1 MKELAVA
8 YSDEKGQEIKLTED
22 DVIKYISTDESVT
35 EKEVF
40 TFLNMCKYL
49 RLNPFLKEIYLIKY
63 KDSPATFV
71 ISYQTLLQRAEENK
85 NFDGYE
91 TEVKGEIPNMS
102 ATATVYRKDRS
113 YPVKITVNYSEAV
126 KTIMDRQTKELRPT
140 TMWKNMPEWML
151 RKVALARALKETFP
165 TAVGNAEVS
174 VSEIVD
180 IDSDDN
186 TVIERRKNYK
196 GDPNKDLYGIPDE
209 RMKAKP
215 EEPKTEPN
223 PEEAK
228 TEIKEEAK
236 VEVKPEEAK
245 PDETKTEPNPED
257 PESPELVSGSGQAPK
272 LKLYEL
278 LKEKNVTKL
287 SSIKEILKSVF
298 PNTNFDKAGKYIFE
312 NMPDDRI
319 RKVIEYLK
327 LPKE

>member
-1 MKELAVA
+1 MKELAVN
-8 YSDEKGQEIKLTED
+8 YSDEKGQEIKLTTD

-49 RLNPFLKEIYLIKY
+49 KLNPFLKEIYLIKY

-71 ISYQTLLQRAEENK
+71 ISYQTLLKRAEENV

-91 TEVKGEIPNMS
+91 TEVKGEIPNMT

-126 KTIMDRQTKELRPT
+126 KTVMDRQTKELRPT
-140 TMWKNMPEWML
+140 NMWKNMPEWML
-151 RKVALARALKETFP
+151 RKVALARALKEAFP
-165 TAVGNAEVS
+165 SAVGNAEVS

-180 IDSDDN
+180 IDTMDK
-186 TVIERRKNYK
+186 TVKERRKNYK
-196 GDPNKDLYGIPDE
+196 GDVNKDLYGIE
-209 RMKAKP
+209 TSSMKAKP
-215 EEPKTEPN
+215 EEVKTE
-223 PEEAK
+223 
-228 TEIKEEAK
+228 
-236 VEVKPEEAK
+236 EV
-245 PDETKTEPNPED
+245 KTEPNPED

-278 LKEKNVTKL
+278 LKKKNITKL

-298 PNTNFDKAGKYIFE
+298 PNTNFDKAGKYVFE
-312 NMPDDRI
+312 NMPDEKI
-319 RKVIEYLK
+319 SKVIEYLK

>member
-8 YSDEKGQEIKLTED
+8 YSDEKGQEIKLTTS
-22 DVIKYISTDESVT
+22 DVIKYISTDESVS

-49 RLNPFLKEIYLIKY
+49 KLNPFLKEIYLIKY

-71 ISYQTLLQRAEENK
+71 ISYQTLLKRAQENK

-91 TEVKGEIPNMS
+91 TEVKGEIPNMI

-126 KTIMDRQTKELRPT
+126 KTMMDRQTGELRPT

-151 RKVALARALKETFP
+151 RKVALARALKEAFP
-165 TAVGNAEVS
+165 SAVGNAQ
-174 VSEIVD
+174 VSESDVVD
-180 IDSDDN
+180 IDS
-186 TVIERRKNYK
+186 
-196 GDPNKDLYGIPDE
+196 GDKRITKEMASIDTSKVNEDLYGIPDE
-209 RMKAKP
+209 SMKAKP

-228 TEIKEEAK
+228 QDEA
-236 VEVKPEEAK
+236 
-245 PDETKTEPNPED
+245 KTEPNPED

-272 LKLYEL
+272 FKLYEL
-278 LKEKNVTKL
+278 LKKKNITKL

-298 PNTNFDKAGKYIFE
+298 PNTNFDKAGKYVFE
-312 NMPDDRI
+312 NMPDEKI
-319 RKVIEYLK
+319 SKVIEYLK
-327 LPKE
+327 ETKE